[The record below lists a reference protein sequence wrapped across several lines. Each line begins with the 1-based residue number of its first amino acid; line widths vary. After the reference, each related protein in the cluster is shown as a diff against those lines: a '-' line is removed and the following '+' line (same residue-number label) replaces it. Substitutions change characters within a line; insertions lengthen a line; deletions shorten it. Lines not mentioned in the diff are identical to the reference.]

1 MSDEFNNTTQYGGIG
16 GIYFRAILKKIIKI
30 GNLNDS
36 SKKILDFGSGTGELK
51 KILRNKNKNV
61 INYDIVPELT
71 ETNDWTKEKF
81 NVFVANQVFYIF
93 SKEELI
99 EVIKKLKKTN
109 PQAEIIIGISKQGF
123 INKLGMIILNY
134 REAHDNTLLNL
145 EQELEIFLKYT
156 KIIKKKSVFLLTN
169 VYLLFNGSHS
179 RFFNL
184 GGSEL
189 LSKGGSVIFPNLSL
203 ALQV

>member
-99 EVIKKLKKTN
+99 EVIKKLQKTN
-109 PQAEIIIGISKQGF
+109 PQVEIIIGISKQGF
-123 INKLGMIILNY
+123 LNKLGMIILNY
-134 REAHDNTLLNL
+134 KDAHDNTLLSL
-145 EQELEIFLKYT
+145 EQELEIFLNYT
-156 KIIKKKSVFLLTN
+156 KIIKKRSVFLLTN
-169 VYLLFNGSHS
+169 VYLLKFKEEH
-179 RFFNL
+179 
-184 GGSEL
+184 
-189 LSKGGSVIFPNLSL
+189 V
-203 ALQV
+203 

>member
-1 MSDEFNNTTQYGGIG
+1 MSDEFNNTTQYGRIG

-36 SKKILDFGSGTGELK
+36 SKKVLDFGAGTGELK

-93 SKEELI
+93 
-99 EVIKKLKKTN
+99 LKKN
-109 PQAEIIIGISKQGF
+109 
-123 INKLGMIILNY
+123 
-134 REAHDNTLLNL
+134 
-145 EQELEIFLKYT
+145 
-156 KIIKKKSVFLLTN
+156 
-169 VYLLFNGSHS
+169 
-179 RFFNL
+179 
-184 GGSEL
+184 
-189 LSKGGSVIFPNLSL
+189 
-203 ALQV
+203 